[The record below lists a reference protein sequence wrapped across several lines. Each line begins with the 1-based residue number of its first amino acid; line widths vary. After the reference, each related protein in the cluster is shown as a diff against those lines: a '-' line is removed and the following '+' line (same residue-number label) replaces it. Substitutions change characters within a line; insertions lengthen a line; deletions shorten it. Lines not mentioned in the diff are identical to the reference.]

1 MRLRD
6 GLATL
11 YGPGPWRGSAWQW
24 FPWALV
30 AAMSVVVAVNI
41 AMVSFALHTFPGQ
54 AGSDGFDLSNH
65 YDQVLQRLRQEAALG
80 WNVRLL
86 PGDAGRP
93 VLVLTDRSGAPLR
106 DAQVQ
111 ATAERPLGPPQTT
124 HLVFHDEG
132 TGRYVADAALTMPG
146 QWELQLSASAQ
157 GHTIAATRRVVVGKP
172 LPPERER
179 HAPGRLTL
187 GSAQGAG

>member
-6 GLATL
+6 GLAAVH
-11 YGPGPWRGSAWQW
+11 GPGPGRGAAWQW
-24 FPWALV
+24 FPWAVV
-30 AAMSVVVAVNI
+30 AAMGVVVAVNI

-65 YDQVLQRLRQEAALG
+65 YDQVLEKVQRDAALG
-80 WNVRLL
+80 WVVRLL
-86 PGDAGRP
+86 PGDAGHP

-111 ATAERPLGPPQTT
+111 ATAERPLGPPETT
-124 HLVFHDEG
+124 HLVFRAEG
-132 TGRYVADAALTMPG
+132 AGRYVADAALTMPG

-157 GHTIAATRRVVVGKP
+157 GHTIAATRRIVVVSTP
-172 LPPERER
+172 LPLKRER
-179 HAPGRLTL
+179 
-187 GSAQGAG
+187 SAQSAG

>member
-1 MRLRD
+1 MRLKD
-6 GLATL
+6 GLATAR
-11 YGPGPWRGSAWQW
+11 GPGPEQGSVWRW
-24 FPWALV
+24 FPWAL
-30 AAMSVVVAVNI
+30 AASMGVVVAVNI

-65 YDQVLQRLRQEAALG
+65 YDQVLEKVQQQAALG
-80 WNVRLL
+80 WEVRLL

-111 ATAERPLGPPQTT
+111 ATAERPLGPPETT
-124 HLVFHDEG
+124 HLVFRDAG
-132 TGRYVADAALTMPG
+132 RGRYVADAALTMPG

-157 GHTIAATRRVVVGKP
+157 GHTIAATRRMVVGSTP
-172 LPPERER
+172 LPPKRER
-179 HAPGRLTL
+179 
-187 GSAQGAG
+187 SAQSAG